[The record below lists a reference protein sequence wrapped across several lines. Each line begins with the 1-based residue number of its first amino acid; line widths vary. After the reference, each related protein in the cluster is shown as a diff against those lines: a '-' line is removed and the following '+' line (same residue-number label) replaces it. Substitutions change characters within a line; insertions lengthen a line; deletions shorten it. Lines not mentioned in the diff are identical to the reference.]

1 MTTPNDDFD
10 FMASIPEIGDDREIW
25 VCEGAIA
32 EVRCYRDE
40 EAETDEDRAAAQ
52 RGIDQL
58 AARLRRLEVEV
69 RG

>member
-1 MTTPNDDFD
+1 MTSEGDDFD
-10 FMASIPEIGDDREIW
+10 FMASIPATGDDREIW
-25 VCEGAIA
+25 ACEGAIA
-32 EVRCYRDE
+32 ELRCYRDE
-40 EAETDEDRAAAQ
+40 EAEPDEERAAAQ